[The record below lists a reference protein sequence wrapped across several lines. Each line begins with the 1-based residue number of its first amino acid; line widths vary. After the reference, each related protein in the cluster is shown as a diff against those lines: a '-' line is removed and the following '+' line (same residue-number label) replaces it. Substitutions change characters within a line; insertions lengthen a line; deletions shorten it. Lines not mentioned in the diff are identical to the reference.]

1 MNLKIYQSY
10 YLEDQVK
17 ELDPAFIPYNNTQN
31 SHPELRELPL
41 WRKLLDEHRDSD
53 AHWGLLSWRWSQK
66 TDVRPIQFKEWIMQN
81 PGYDVYHLDPFAHL
95 AGEYP
100 NLWVQGDRWH
110 PGMIDFAQKLFYKLG
125 IDMQVE
131 QYRYLPNDFGT
142 CNYFIGNSKFWI
154 SYLDFIDKCLR
165 YCEEDESMICYIYKE
180 GQQYNGHFVPYFSFV
195 IERLFS
201 LHNILNRHITVRKY
215 P

>member
-1 MNLKIYQSY
+1 
-10 YLEDQVK
+10 
-17 ELDPAFIPYNNTQN
+17 
-31 SHPELRELPL
+31 
-41 WRKLLDEHRDSD
+41 
-53 AHWGLLSWRWSQK
+53 
-66 TDVRPIQFKEWIMQN
+66 MQN